1 MNKRRLIFF
10 AVFGFYHVV
19 LFLFTLYIDSQ
30 KNDFSILSK
39 MLTSLPLFKWGALL
53 GLLMLVADVALW
65 WLESRSVEKEREAS
79 RLENNTLKAKV
90 YDYQESSKGTI
101 TNTPS

>member
-1 MNKRRLIFF
+1 MILSQNYIFALDEKSYVCHGLSFFMNKRRLIFF

-39 MLTSLPLFKWGALL
+39 MLTSLPLFKMGRTAWPFNAGSRC
-53 GLLMLVADVALW
+53 GLVVAGI
-65 WLESRSVEKEREAS
+65 
-79 RLENNTLKAKV
+79 TLCRKR
-90 YDYQESSKGTI
+90 T
-101 TNTPS
+101 